1 MRTRTPDFFL
11 VGAPKC
17 GTTAMHAYLRQHPQV
32 FLPAQ
37 KELHYYG
44 SDLHGLPTTLR
55 PEQHD
60 ALFEGAGEADRVGVT
75 AIWALY
81 SREAA
86 REIKAAHPGARI
98 VIMLRDPVEMMY
110 ALHSEYLYQAIE
122 DIGSFPTGPRG
133 RARTPVRA
141 IPPPGT
147 LPGRHLLLPGDR
159 HVLRAGRALPRD
171 VRGEPGPR
179 HPPGG
184 PGRDPASV
192 IRGLLTFL
200 DVDPAFAPEFPR
212 INVNKR
218 VRSVAFQHLL
228 YNPTRPARR
237 LLRRMFPFPA
247 ARRRLVDAAVGW
259 NVVRTPRQ
267 PLSRDL
273 RQRLQAEFAPE
284 VDRLG
289 RLLGRDLA
297 SVWNTRPPGKEE
309 GGRMKDEVSS
319 ARERAGALK

>member
-1 MRTRTPDFFL
+1 MRTRAPDFFL

-17 GTTAMHAYLRQHPQV
+17 GTTAMHAYLRRHPQV

-55 PEQHD
+55 PDQHD
-60 ALFEGAGEADRVGVT
+60 ALFEGAGEADRVGET

-110 ALHSEYLYQAIE
+110 AQHSEYLYQAIE
-122 DIGSFPTGPRG
+122 DIGSFPLALEAEPG
-133 RARTPVRA
+133 RRSGRFPPPAPYPAAIYFYRA
-141 IPPPGT
+141 IAMFSEQVERYLAT
-147 LPGRHLLLPGDR
+147 FWEGRVHILLQEDLR
-159 HVLRAGRALPRD
+159 H
-171 VRGEPGPR
+171 
-179 HPPGG
+179 
-184 PGRDPASV
+184 DPASV
-192 IRGLLTFL
+192 NRGLLSFL
-200 DVDPAFAPEFPR
+200 GVDPASAPDFPV

-218 VRSVAFQHLL
+218 VRSVAFQQLL
-228 YNPTRPARR
+228 YNPTRPGRR

-259 NVVRTPRQ
+259 NVVRTPRR
-267 PLSRDL
+267 PLSRGL

-297 SVWNTRPPGKEE
+297 SLWNSRPRP
-309 GGRMKDEVSS
+309 DDLASS
-319 ARERAGALK
+319 AFEPTPASSEK

>member
-1 MRTRTPDFFL
+1 MRTRSPDFFL

-17 GTTAMHAYLRQHPQV
+17 GTTAMHAYLRQHPQI
-32 FLPAQ
+32 FMPAQ

-60 ALFEGAGEADRVGVT
+60 ALFEGAGDADRVGVT

-86 REIKAAHPGARI
+86 REIKADHPGARI
-98 VIMLRDPVEMMY
+98 VIMLRDPIEMIY
-110 ALHSEYLYQAIE
+110 ALHSEHLYQAIE
-122 DIGSFPTGPRG
+122 DIGSFRLALEAET
-133 RARTPVRA
+133 ATPVGA
-141 IPPPGT
+141 VPPPGI
-147 LPGRHLLLPGDR
+147 LPGRPVFLPGDR
-159 HVLRAGRALPRD
+159 HILRAGRALPRD
-171 VRGEPGPR
+171 VRGGACPR

-184 PGRDPASV
+184 PGARPGVGHPGAA
-192 IRGLLTFL
+192 
-200 DVDPAFAPEFPR
+200 DVPRRRPGVRPEFPR

-228 YNPTRPARR
+228 YNPTRPTRR

-247 ARRRLVDAAVGW
+247 ARRRLVDAAVEW
-259 NVVRTPRQ
+259 NVVRTPRP

-273 RQRLQAEFAPE
+273 RQRLQAEFAP
-284 VDRLG
+284 RSIASGGCSAGTSTRYG
-289 RLLGRDLA
+289 RPNVR
-297 SVWNTRPPGKEE
+297 V
-309 GGRMKDEVSS
+309 RMKAE
-319 ARERAGALK
+319 G